1 MHFSLMFH
9 PMSLNSK
16 KRTIDNGLNVSNI
29 TFKFE
34 ITVADVRAMA
44 NAKIIAKIHFF
55 LNIIV
60 GNLCFCFCSLFFSLS
75 SVFVL
80 YN

>member
-1 MHFSLMFH
+1 MHFSLIFH

-16 KRTIDNGLNVSNI
+16 NRTIDNGLNVSNI

-60 GNLCFCFCSLFFSLS
+60 FVARVC
-75 SVFVL
+75 VF